1 MLEANQLQKRFQDK
15 VALESLTLKVEP
27 GEVYALLGP
36 NGAGKTTAINLFLG
50 FLEPDSGDVLVDGLS
65 VPANPV
71 AVRRKV
77 AYIPEQVALYPR
89 FSGLENLE
97 YFSRL
102 GGARPARPDLY
113 RLLEQVGL
121 KADAADRR
129 VGTYSKGMRQ
139 KVGIALALASGAKA
153 LLLDEPTSG
162 LDPAAS
168 HEFSRLLRK
177 LAKEDVAILMAT
189 HDLYRAKEDATR
201 VGILL
206 KGRIASEYHRDEFQ
220 SRDLEK
226 LYLER
231 LSA

>member
-1 MLEANQLQKRFQDK
+1 MLEAYQLQKRFQDK

>member
-1 MLEANQLQKRFQDK
+1 
-15 VALESLTLKVEP
+15 
-27 GEVYALLGP
+27 
-36 NGAGKTTAINLFLG
+36 
-50 FLEPDSGDVLVDGLS
+50 
-65 VPANPV
+65 
-71 AVRRKV
+71 
-77 AYIPEQVALYPR
+77 
-89 FSGLENLE
+89 
-97 YFSRL
+97 
-102 GGARPARPDLY
+102 
-113 RLLEQVGL
+113 LEQVGL

-177 LAKEDVAILMAT
+177 LAKEEVAILMAT

>member
-177 LAKEDVAILMAT
+177 LAKEEVAILMAT

>member
-1 MLEANQLQKRFQDK
+1 MLEAYQLQKRFQDK

-177 LAKEDVAILMAT
+177 LAKEEVAILMAT

-206 KGRIASEYHRDEFQ
+206 KGRIASEYHRDDFQ

>member
-1 MLEANQLQKRFQDK
+1 
-15 VALESLTLKVEP
+15 
-27 GEVYALLGP
+27 VYALLGP

-168 HEFSRLLRK
+168 HEFSRLLRQ
-177 LAKEDVAILMAT
+177 LAKEEVAILMAT

>member
-1 MLEANQLQKRFQDK
+1 
-15 VALESLTLKVEP
+15 
-27 GEVYALLGP
+27 
-36 NGAGKTTAINLFLG
+36 
-50 FLEPDSGDVLVDGLS
+50 VDGLS

-168 HEFSRLLRK
+168 HEFSRLLRQ
-177 LAKEDVAILMAT
+177 LAKEEVAILMAT

>member
-177 LAKEDVAILMAT
+177 LAKEEVAILMAT

-206 KGRIASEYHRDEFQ
+206 KGRIASEYHRDDFQ

>member
-168 HEFSRLLRK
+168 HEFSRLLRQ
-177 LAKEDVAILMAT
+177 LAKEEVAILMAT